1 MNLRDA
7 LGCVSEMRM
16 RILESQKFRGYSG
29 RARALGGCAALVGA
43 LALRCVPEGA
53 RHVGLPLV
61 WGAVFILGFTLN
73 YGAVLRWW
81 LRLPGEARARSP
93 LTPALE
99 NLPVFVVGGALTAH
113 LLARAQVASLP
124 GVWASLL
131 ALTHFTA
138 KYAIPRGLRAVGWW
152 YVAAGA
158 FMLAC
163 PEAGWKEPVIPG
175 LVFFVGEWAGGWLIF
190 RAHHEGGL
198 RSFLFGGASRDG
210 DFPKNDFQ
218 DTP

>member
-7 LGCVSEMRM
+7 LDRVADMRL

-43 LALRCVPEGA
+43 LALRCVPEGL
-53 RHVGLPLV
+53 RHVGLPFI
-61 WGAVFILGFTLN
+61 WGAVFVVAFTLN

-81 LRLPGEARARSP
+81 LKLSKAERARSP
-93 LTPALE
+93 LAPALE
-99 NLPVFVVGGALTAH
+99 NLPVFVVGGALTTHQLTHGAI
-113 LLARAQVASLP
+113 ASLP
-124 GVWASLL
+124 GVWASVL

-158 FMLAC
+158 LLLAY
-163 PEAGWKEPVIPG
+163 PETGWREPAIPG
-175 LVFFVGEWAGGWLIF
+175 LVFFLGEWAGGWCIF
-190 RAHHEGGL
+190 RAHHDGGL
-198 RSFLFGGASRDG
+198 WAFLLGGERASKTG
-210 DFPKNDFQ
+210 DAP
-218 DTP
+218 